1 MKKFFVLSMVAAFAF
16 FISQQCF
23 AAKICLTDNF
33 GDFYQIK
40 GGKLDKKSYTVKI
53 DVPGAGGCVVTG
65 HAETTLNGT
74 GQTVVG
80 MLTSHDIPGNC
91 LAVRWSWIA
100 ANPDLLSGTGTFDQN
115 GDGSNDGAVT
125 FTNISCSSIPPFGP
139 SKPVDP
145 NNPFI
150 KKQVKPEEK

>member
-1 MKKFFVLSMVAAFAF
+1 MKKFFVLLVVVGIAF

-33 GDFYQIK
+33 GNFYQIK
-40 GGKLDKKSYTVKI
+40 GGKVDKKSFTVKI
-53 DVPGAGGCVVTG
+53 DAPGLCVVTG
-65 HAETTLNGT
+65 HAETSINGS

-80 MLTSHDIPGNC
+80 MLTSHDVTGNC
-91 LAVRWSWIA
+91 LTVRWTWIS
-100 ANPDLLSGTGTFDQN
+100 ANESLNGTGNFDQN

-125 FTNISCSSIPPFGP
+125 FTNLSCSSLPPFGP
-139 SKPVDP
+139 TKPVDP
-145 NNPFI
+145 NNPLI